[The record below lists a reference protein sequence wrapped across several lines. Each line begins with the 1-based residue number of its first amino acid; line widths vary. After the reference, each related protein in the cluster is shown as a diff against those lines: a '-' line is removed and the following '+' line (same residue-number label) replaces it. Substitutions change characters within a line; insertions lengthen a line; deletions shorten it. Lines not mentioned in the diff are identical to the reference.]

1 MRFLCLHGAGT
12 NGEIF
17 EIQTGGIR
25 QQLEKKGHTFK
36 FVNGKMDA
44 AVESELE
51 GVVDGPFYNHYPR
64 DPTLPS
70 AHLVEAFEHIRN
82 LIITKGP
89 FDAVMGFS
97 QGGALA
103 AALIAHHSKTHP
115 SEPPLFR
122 AAVFIC
128 SGAPWESAG
137 LAYISPQPDTYS
149 IAIPTAHI
157 VGKTDPLYPES
168 MKLYGLCEPSKAAFY
183 DHGSKHMVPF
193 DKENTEQMTRVIE
206 QTVAK
211 AIRG

>member
-17 EIQTGGIR
+17 EIQTGGLR
-25 QQLEKKGHTFK
+25 QKLEQKGHTFK
-36 FVNGKMDA
+36 FVNGKLDA

-64 DPTLPS
+64 EPALPG
-70 AHLVEAFEHIRN
+70 ACLPEAFEHVLN
-82 LIITKGP
+82 IIATQGP

-97 QGGALA
+97 QGAALA
-103 AALIAHHSKTHP
+103 SALIAHQAKTHP
-115 SEPPLFR
+115 EQPPLFR

-128 SGAPWESAG
+128 SAAPWESAG
-137 LAYISPQPDTYS
+137 LKHITSQPDTYA
-149 IAIPTAHI
+149 INIPTAHI
-157 VGKTDPLYPES
+157 VGKMDSLYPES
-168 MKLYGLCEPSKAAFY
+168 MKLYKLCEPSKATFY

-193 DKENTEQMTRVIE
+193 DMKNTEEMSRVIE
-206 QTVAK
+206 ETIAK